1 MGFWTQSP
9 QHYSALEEWSTLRS
23 AATTFVFM
31 SDPEM
36 NASEYQ
42 QAFPFLTDTECDI
55 IMALKPK
62 QQAFIKQMDK
72 NIAKVVNLHVED
84 EQYVIATSRPH
95 EAAIAK
101 SIFESEPDIDKAI
114 DRIVTAINR

>member
-1 MGFWTQSP
+1 MGLRP
-9 QHYSALEEWSTLRS
+9 Q
-23 AATTFVFM
+23 
-31 SDPEM
+31 
-36 NASEYQ
+36 YQ
-42 QAFPFLTDTECDI
+42 AAFPFLTDTECQI
-55 IMALKPK
+55 IMGLKPK

-101 SIFESEPDIDKAI
+101 AIFEAEPDVDKAI
-114 DRIVTAINR
+114 DRIVEAVKR